1 MKSIY
6 TRLVILGMLLIT
18 FTAVQSCADKSDK
31 IEETPVQGEATIL
44 VDETVFPVVEDLQ
57 RVFESIYVKAKI
69 NLVAKSEN
77 EILVELEKNN
87 AQIAILARD
96 LTSNEISAYK
106 SKQVIPVRTLVGTD
120 ALAFVMNKQAT
131 DTLISTKELTD
142 ILTQNGASKKTLY
155 FDNANSSTVKKLLE
169 VTGVKELPKIGVYAS
184 KSNEEVLDKLS
195 ESNLSIGVVG
205 VNWLQQPTPKIADK
219 VKKLKVLGFQ
229 TANGLVKPNQ
239 TNIAD
244 KSYPYTRNIYI
255 INAQGRDGLGIGFAS
270 YIAGAEGQRVILKS
284 GLVPAIMPYRE
295 INIIK

>member
-219 VKKLKVLGFQ
+219 VKNLKVLGFQ